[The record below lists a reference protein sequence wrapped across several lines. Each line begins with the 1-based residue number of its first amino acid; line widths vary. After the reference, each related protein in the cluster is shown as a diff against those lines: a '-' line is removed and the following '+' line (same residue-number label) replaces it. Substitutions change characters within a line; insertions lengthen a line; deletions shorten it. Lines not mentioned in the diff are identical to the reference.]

1 MAEEEVFIQVSAV
14 MVVLE
19 IPRSAAPQLMKVV
32 APLNLMVLPEPGK
45 DWAITTAGSTINAIT
60 RSADL

>member
-1 MAEEEVFIQVSAV
+1 MAEEEFFILVSAV

-19 IPRSAAPQLMKVV
+19 FPRSAIPQLIKVV